1 MKKTVFVLS
10 LVFINT
16 LSIYSQ
22 ETRSINGTVF
32 QINSSAPISF
42 ASISIKGKP
51 IGTVTNDLGQFTF
64 HFQDS
69 LLNDT
74 LIISSLGF
82 KSYIKPIW
90 AVIEDSIKK
99 FFLDTVNVPLQPVLV
114 LSKGET
120 ATQIVKK
127 AIKSVRKNYPTKLY
141 YIDAFYREL
150 CMRDDKYARL
160 VEAAISIQDFGYDTD
175 METTK
180 IKVNEIRKSDNYLEY
195 DFYSKVFKK
204 IYGDKNMI
212 LGTYFSDFVRGLQNC
227 WYTNFLCSNNI
238 DRYAFTLTDF
248 NYVDKK
254 MVYTINFRDTLFDS
268 KITTRSSDIG
278 GKIYINADNYAIV
291 KIEMGFYTV
300 NDSKQGKDYF
310 FNNKY
315 LDFTSVNYKEYN
327 GKYYPDLIQTIRP
340 VPNAMKTNSSDSTQG
355 KQYILTTLLINNIL
369 TKRKEFSRIKKKEM
383 EIPHKDIYEKK
394 FPYHPEFWKNYNIVL
409 LNPTIQSV
417 NNDLQRDKPIE
428 EQFKNNADR

>member
-1 MKKTVFVLS
+1 MKRNLFFFFF
-10 LVFINT
+10 FINI
-16 LSIYSQ
+16 LYIYSQ
-22 ETRSINGTVF
+22 ETRSICGTIL
-32 QINSSAPISF
+32 QTNSSSPISF

-51 IGTVTNDLGQFTF
+51 LGTAANDLGQFTF
-64 HFQDS
+64 HFQDN
-69 LLNDT
+69 LVNDT
-74 LIISSLGF
+74 LIISALGF

-90 AVIEDSIKK
+90 SVIEDSITN
-99 FFLDTVNVPLQPVLV
+99 FFLDTANVPLQPVLV

-120 ATQIVKK
+120 AVQIVKK
-127 AIKSVRKNYPTKLY
+127 AIERVGKNYPTKLY

-175 METTK
+175 MGTTK

-195 DFYSKVFKK
+195 DLYSKVFRK
-204 IYGDKNMI
+204 IYGDKNLI
-212 LGTYFSDFVRGLQNC
+212 LGAYFSDYVRGLQNC

-238 DRYAFTLTDF
+238 DRYAFTLTDC

-268 KITTRSSDIG
+268 KIANRSSDIG
-278 GKIYINADNYAIV
+278 GKIYIHADNYAIV
-291 KIEMGFYTV
+291 KIEMGFFSI
-300 NDSKQGKDYF
+300 NNSNQGKDYF
-310 FNNKY
+310 YNNKY
-315 LDFTSVNYKEYN
+315 LDFTSIKYKEYN

-340 VPNAMKTNSSDSTQG
+340 VPNAMKTNSSDSIQG

-369 TKRKEFSRIKKKEM
+369 TKRKEYSRIKEKEK

-409 LNPTIQSV
+409 LNPTIRSV
-417 NNDLQRDKPIE
+417 NNDLERDKPLE
-428 EQFKNNADR
+428 EQFKNNAEQ